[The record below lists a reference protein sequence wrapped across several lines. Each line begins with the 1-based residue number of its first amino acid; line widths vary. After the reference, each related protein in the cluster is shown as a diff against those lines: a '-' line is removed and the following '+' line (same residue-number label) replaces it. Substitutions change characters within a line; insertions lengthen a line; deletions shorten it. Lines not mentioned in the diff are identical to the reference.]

1 MLRSVASEPEASGLL
16 RTDPAGLAV
25 WRLSSPAIIGFLPII
40 YKSKILIAKC
50 KIREGL
56 QLMRESDQYRFATSP
71 QFRFYI
77 KTFSFFVLKRHFT
90 HRPAHSQTLVAVII
104 LGDGRKEFRE
114 AKGCSDVIELEVFLL
129 SFSITF
135 PHFTFYMCC
144 LSALSPANRLVCRG
158 FCFGSKRR

>member
-56 QLMRESDQYRFATSP
+56 PLCGNKVNAALRRVHNLN
-71 QFRFYI
+71 YI

-135 PHFTFYMCC
+135 PLLHFICVVY
-144 LSALSPANRLVCRG
+144 LR
-158 FCFGSKRR
+158 